1 MYLFMLL
8 EIGSSRRV
16 SVVASYTSLDQHV
29 QETPVQVLVLPSRPD
44 SGDLEDKDPVVLEQI
59 IDLLQK
65 GRVTPDSDMLGH
77 LQADNLVELSSR
89 GGEVTEVA
97 AEDSSLRGLNSV
109 LLKSVVSKGSLLSSE
124 GY

>member
-8 EIGSSRRV
+8 KIGSSRRV

-97 AEDSSLRGLNSV
+97 AENSSLRGLNSV

-124 GY
+124 GH